1 MVMVLANFRRADR
14 RLPAGFLLFFFRVVQ
29 NHVKAMPAMGD

>member
-29 NHVKAMPAMGD
+29 NGVKA